1 MNSSSS
7 EEEDDEEEDDQEEDD
22 REEDDEEEDDEE
34 EDDEEEDDEEEEED
48 EEEEAFGSSQSAYQ
62 MNKRM
67 VPLADLFDAGTSN
80 FAATFSSYGP
90 DFEV

>member
-1 MNSSSS
+1 MLLNLVHSMATLIMAYGFDLSSS
-7 EEEDDEEEDDQEEDD
+7 EEEDD
-22 REEDDEEEDDEE
+22 DEEEAE
-34 EDDEEEDDEEEEED
+34 
-48 EEEEAFGSSQSAYQ
+48 GPSQSAYQ

-67 VPLADLFDAGTSN
+67 VPLADLFDAGTSK